1 MTQPKKRA
9 WGRELETILR
19 EHIARTQGL
28 CLTKRDP
35 GVIGAVGR
43 NGMVSGRTAGK
54 GALDF
59 EGYLLAPQGAPLPAM
74 VEVKALQGRT
84 LPFERLAQ
92 HQQGLLKRHCANG
105 CAVGVLVGV
114 HDQGAWLDAVFIPA
128 IAIPW
133 GNLRQGRASFR
144 LDEVWH
150 VPLALGSKVP
160 FQAGA
165 VDLGQALWR
174 SVAPEGVL
182 AC

>member
-1 MTQPKKRA
+1 MTQPKRP
-9 WGRELETILR
+9 WGRELEKLLR
-19 EHIARTQGL
+19 EHITRTPGL
-28 CLTKRDP
+28 HLSKRDP
-35 GVIGAVGR
+35 GVIGGVGR
-43 NGMVSGRTAGK
+43 GGMVAGRTTGK

-59 EGYLLAPQGAPLPAM
+59 EGYLTASTGPPLPAM

-114 HDQGAWLDAVFIPA
+114 HDQEAWLDAVFIPA

-144 LDEVWH
+144 LEEVWH
-150 VPLALGSKVP
+150 VPLALGGKMP